1 MTKKKSKMI
10 IALMLTGALILPSQ
24 ASADWDDDYWDD
36 DNFWNDDSLWIDDN
50 FWNDDSLWTD
60 DSFWN
65 DDNLW
70 TDDYW
75 GNNPSINSNNN
86 TQNNTTTGTTTDD
99 YWNDDSFWNDDSLW
113 TDDYWKDDNHS
124 VNSNDNNTQTGNTT
138 TDIVT
143 ETPVVGVT
151 ISGQKIYQT
160 LRNQNG
166 WRKLSYK
173 EGEYQPNRI
182 SSEIISYDLKNKRG
196 NTYLE
201 IEIDNQYN
209 RYINYYGK
217 SSLSKLLTAAT
228 DSTTSKQILTIAD
241 TAIRTGT
248 HSQLRKKLSIG
259 NYTVYVYVERS
270 GKGNEVK
277 IYLGN
282 QNFSLYR

>member
-65 DDNLW
+65 DD
-70 TDDYW
+70 
-75 GNNPSINSNNN
+75 
-86 TQNNTTTGTTTDD
+86 
-99 YWNDDSFWNDDSLW
+99 SLW

-151 ISGQKIYQT
+151 ISGQKIYQA